1 MLHLYGNPLTQYC
14 VLVKFEIIRI
24 IPYVFVGYYNYLW
37 AVVIVGIIMLLVI
50 GFFLI
55 HLLRT
60 CVPRV
65 PDNFFIFNED
75 EDNKLILATQ
85 YRPVRQFGTVIAQ
98 KVRQPEAQKSSS
110 IRFKPT
116 YMPVSVSQAKT
127 SDVGSHK
134 DQKYESFDDEE
145 EIKLITYHKEPE
157 FEVIKDDV
165 EPTKLDASEKRP
177 RFDTEVTNI
186 SVDFKNVSYETEERY
201 PRSTQSAERSH
212 RPKLKNKGP
221 ADSLTLKKPKS

>member
-1 MLHLYGNPLTQYC
+1 M
-14 VLVKFEIIRI
+14 FF
-24 IPYVFVGYYNYLW
+24 FVGYYSYLW
-37 AVVIVGIIMLLVI
+37 AVVVVGIIMLLVI

-85 YRPVRQFGTVIAQ
+85 YRLVRQFRTVITE
-98 KVRQPEAQKSSS
+98 RIQPDAQKSSS
-110 IRFKPT
+110 IRLKPT
-116 YMPVSVSQAKT
+116 HMPVSVSQVET
-127 SDVGSHK
+127 SDLGSRN
-134 DQKYESFDDEE
+134 DQKYESSDNEE

-157 FEVIKDDV
+157 LEVIEQNV
-165 EPTKLDASEKRP
+165 EPAKMEAAGKRP

-186 SVDFKNVSYETEERY
+186 SHDFKNVSYEIEGQHHR
-201 PRSTQSAERSH
+201 SAESTEH
-212 RPKLKNKGP
+212 KH
-221 ADSLTLKKPKS
+221 KKK